1 MEKRN
6 YLISEDNGKHNHAGS
21 KARNDIDYFL
31 KDDVSEILRVTKFF
45 NSNGIINK
53 IKILF
58 KMTIDWMGIIY
69 KIKTKSNI
77 IIQYPLESPKKIVNL
92 FLKATKKIKKAKLI
106 AVIHDLESLR
116 FDAKRKKAEIE
127 YLNEYNYI
135 IVHNESMKQYLVNQG
150 IDENKLI
157 ILRIFDY
164 KTDTI
169 NKKHRKLT
177 NEVAIAGNLSSSKSG
192 YVYDLKEIKS
202 NVKFNLYGP
211 NYKEDKNENIKYFGQ
226 FPPEKLPEKLEGS
239 FGLVWDGS
247 DINDCV
253 GITGEYL
260 KYNNPHK
267 VSLYIVS
274 NLPIIIWKKAAMADF
289 VVKENIGVAVD
300 SLEDIYDE
308 ISKLKEED
316 YEEMV
321 NNISRISEK
330 LEAGYYIKDSLK
342 EVLK

>member
-1 MEKRN
+1 MKYSN
-6 YLISEDNGKHNHAGS
+6 YLISEDNGNNNHAGS

-31 KDDVSEILRVTKFF
+31 KENVSEILRVEKFF

-53 IKILF
+53 VKILC
-58 KMTIDWMGIIY
+58 KMTIDWSKIIY
-69 KIKTKSNI
+69 KINPKSNI
-77 IIQYPLESPKKIVNL
+77 IIQYPLESPKEIVN
-92 FLKATKKIKKAKLI
+92 FFIKMTKKVKDAKLI

-116 FDAKRKKAEIE
+116 FDSKRKKSEIE
-127 YLNEYNYI
+127 YLTQYNYI
-135 IVHNESMKQYLVNQG
+135 MVHNESMKRYLVNQG

-157 ILRIFDY
+157 ILGIFDY
-164 KTDTI
+164 KTDEI
-169 NKKHRKLT
+169 NKKNRNLT
-177 NEVAIAGNLSSSKSG
+177 NEIAIAGNLSSDKSG
-192 YVYDLKEIKS
+192 YVYDLGKIGS
-202 NVKFNLYGP
+202 NLKFNLYGP
-211 NYKEDKNENIKYFGQ
+211 NYKEYKNDNLKYFGQ
-226 FPPEKLPEKLEGS
+226 FPPEKLPENLEGS

-247 DINDCV
+247 EINDCV

-289 VVKENIGVAVD
+289 VVKEQIGIAVD

-316 YEEMV
+316 YQNMI
-321 NNISRISEK
+321 NNISSISKK
-330 LEAGYYIKDSLK
+330 LENGYYIKESLK
-342 EVLK
+342 KVLK

>member
-1 MEKRN
+1 MKYSN
-6 YLISEDNGKHNHAGS
+6 YLISEDNGNNNHAGS

-31 KDDVSEILRVTKFF
+31 KENVSEILRVEKFF

-53 IKILF
+53 VKILC
-58 KMTIDWMGIIY
+58 KMTIDWSKIIY
-69 KIKTKSNI
+69 KIDPKSNI
-77 IIQYPLESPKKIVNL
+77 VIQYPLESPKEIVN
-92 FLKATKKIKKAKLI
+92 FFIKMTKKVKDAKLI

-116 FDAKRKKAEIE
+116 FDSKRKKSEIE

-135 IVHNESMKQYLVNQG
+135 IAHNKSMKQYLVNQG

-157 ILRIFDY
+157 TLGIFDY
-164 KTDTI
+164 KADEI
-169 NKKHRKLT
+169 NKKNRNLT
-177 NEVAIAGNLSSSKSG
+177 NEIAIAGNLSSDKSG
-192 YVYDLKEIKS
+192 YVYALGKFGL
-202 NVKFNLYGP
+202 NLKFNLYGP
-211 NYKEDKNENIKYFGQ
+211 NYKEYKNDNLKYFGQ
-226 FPPEKLPEKLEGS
+226 FPPEKLPKNLQGS

-247 DINDCV
+247 EINDCV

-289 VVKENIGVAVD
+289 VVKEKIGIAVD

-316 YEEMV
+316 YQNMI
-321 NNISRISEK
+321 NNINNIANRLK
-330 LEAGYYIKDSLK
+330 KGYYINNAVKDIL
-342 EVLK
+342 